1 MREPEPRHFA
11 LPFALL
17 FAGALLLLPGSSPA
31 AESDIQLWPVV
42 TFNHGLTDTWG
53 FHLQTRVRF
62 DDDVSEAKDV
72 LVRPFVTWSPIDSVT
87 LDLGYDYLH
96 SFTSKSENRIWQAA
110 LHQVKLR
117 DFTIKNRIRLDERF
131 LEDVHG
137 VVVRFRY
144 RFRASHPIAGSA
156 FYAVIS
162 DAVFANLNDQ
172 GSGPVYGFEQNRL
185 RFAIGGSY
193 FKKLRTEAGYE
204 YQYVVSRSGTDTNTH
219 TFFIEFSVDTGS
231 GRLLDWSPP

>member
-1 MREPEPRHFA
+1 MSGTNARSSGNV
-11 LPFALL
+11 ALL

-42 TFNHGLTDTWG
+42 TFNHGLTDSWG
-53 FHLQTRVRF
+53 LHLQTRVRL

-72 LVRPFVTWSPIDSVT
+72 LVRPFVTWSPVDSVT

-96 SFTSKSENRIWQAA
+96 SFTSSTENRIWQAVA
-110 LHQVKLR
+110 HQVKLR

-131 LEDVHG
+131 VEDVHG
-137 VVVRFRY
+137 VVARFRY
-144 RFRASHPIAGSA
+144 RFRASHPIAGLP

-162 DAVFANLNDQ
+162 NAVFVNLNDQ

-204 YQYVVSRSGTDTNTH
+204 YQYVVSRSGSDTNTH
-219 TFFIEFSVDTGS
+219 TFFIEFSIDTGT
-231 GRLLDWSPP
+231 GRLLDWGP